1 MKKLFFLFLIF
12 SSTLFSQVNKGSCK
26 VGKATPD
33 PSQKPKVTFKFISPI
48 GKPVTSH
55 LTFRINNDS
64 LVQPKIDKTGTY
76 VMTIDPG
83 VYSFSFYVQY
93 WAEVFS
99 KPLTLKAKTNT
110 PVTVKFEAE
119 EIRVNKK

>member
-1 MKKLFFLFLIF
+1 MQKILFFFLVL
-12 SSTLFSQVNKGSCK
+12 SSTVFSQVNKGSCK
-26 VGKATPD
+26 VAKAVPD
-33 PSQKPKVTFKFISPI
+33 PSPRSKVTFKFISPI

-76 VMTIDPG
+76 IMTIDPG